1 MYKLQSTEDSSTWLV
16 VRIRS
21 AEVAIPPFNKVLAT
35 NGVVKQQV
43 QIKNIL
49 KTMAPYTTGAGSTP
63 AVFRRQEGHVGK
75 LRQCPAERLPEVA
88 YSSPGQF
95 VERMTVDDNHN

>member
-1 MYKLQSTEDSSTWLV
+1 MVAWWYAYALQRMAT
-16 VRIRS
+16 
-21 AEVAIPPFNKVLAT
+21 APFNKVLALAT

-95 VERMTVDDNHN
+95 VERMTR